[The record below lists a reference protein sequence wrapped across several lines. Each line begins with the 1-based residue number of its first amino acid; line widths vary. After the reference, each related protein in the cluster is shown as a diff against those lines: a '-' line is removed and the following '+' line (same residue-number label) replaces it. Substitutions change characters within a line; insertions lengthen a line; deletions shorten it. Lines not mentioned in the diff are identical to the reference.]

1 MRINPDETVAYGA
14 AVWTAI
20 LSGDTSERTQDLLW
34 LDVAPPSVSRPP
46 VVTTALVE
54 RNAAVPTKKSK
65 TFSTYADNRPGLVLL
80 LLSVVFLRSRSPD
93 IDVNGILN
101 VPDANKTTKRPSPAL
116 FTNGKCHPPGRRLS
130 V

>member
-1 MRINPDETVAYGA
+1 MRINPDETVACGA

-54 RNAAVPTKKSK
+54 RNTTVPTNKSK
-65 TFSTYADNRPGLVLL
+65 TFSTYADNRPGLVLP
-80 LLSVVFLRSRSPD
+80 LLSVVFLRSRSPS
-93 IDVNGILN
+93 ISMSTV
-101 VPDANKTTKRPSPAL
+101 S
-116 FTNGKCHPPGRRLS
+116 
-130 V
+130 